1 MSAAEHKSLNY
12 FCLTKFLFDVFN
24 IEIFMQSF
32 FNYFEISYNVQ
43 GHTLGGCNNN
53 PKS

>member
-12 FCLTKFLFDVFN
+12 FCLTKFLFDIFN

-32 FNYFEISYNVQ
+32 FNYLGISYNVQ
-43 GHTLGGCNNN
+43 GHTLGGSNNN